1 MSREYLDS
9 VTKYLKTITDIS
21 LPEYVMAV
29 IPASNVKG
37 EFSDFLYAA
46 YITLMNIG
54 VGESKEIATS
64 YLKEAFSYSDLAE
77 LIISDMLRSEEYD
90 IDMMKVKVNGN
101 IFGQAFDYD
110 IYKETVYLIDS
121 EVS

>member
-77 LIISDMLRSEEYD
+77 LISGTTIPHINGRTR
-90 IDMMKVKVNGN
+90 INTKQKTVK
-101 IFGQAFDYD
+101 IR
-110 IYKETVYLIDS
+110 TP
-121 EVS
+121 